1 MKCKTRSALYVEDA
15 ITDLNV
21 LKVASEVSCW
31 RFPAGWCSMIWWT
44 SWNQW
49 LNRDINWE
57 WSMLYY
63 TRESQ
68 HTQNIQI
75 KQWKSFAPAYYINRF
90 EFGFSLIARKI
101 LVDSISTCNS
111 PLKHNKNVLFLKQIV
126 TANEKWILY
135 NNEKWKRSLGKQ
147 NEPPSTTPKASLH
160 PKKVVLYIWWD
171 WKGVLY

>member
-1 MKCKTRSALYVEDA
+1 MGD
-15 ITDLNV
+15 
-21 LKVASEVSCW
+21 
-31 RFPAGWCSMIWWT
+31 
-44 SWNQW
+44 
-49 LNRDINWE
+49 
-57 WSMLYY
+57 
-63 TRESQ
+63 SQ
-68 HTQNIQI
+68 NTQNIQI

-160 PKKVVLYIWWD
+160 PKKVKLCMWRN
-171 WKGVLY
+171 WKGSPLLWAPSRKSNSGSYDSFIFTRHCNFGFPFILVFTKFSLWKIIIISNPGKLEKAPGTALYSKR